1 MATAGKRKIPLPEKR
16 CRITSPRE
24 KRKKRKTNK
33 KMEGHCKERHVV
45 EEAEGGRRDRPEQGA
60 TNRTRQTDHVG
71 DNGDRRRRCLVQY
84 HALYHGVP
92 VMGISPSLN
101 DEI

>member
-45 EEAEGGRRDRPEQGA
+45 EEAEGGRPEDRNKGRRIVPARPTTWGIMA
-60 TNRTRQTDHVG
+60 TG
-71 DNGDRRRRCLVQY
+71 DEDVLFNIMLCIMVYR
-84 HALYHGVP
+84 
-92 VMGISPSLN
+92 
-101 DEI
+101 